1 MTSQD
6 SGSQRVDAFELGGCG
21 KGVGGEE
28 GDWGRS
34 VSTEGSL
41 YELGQHVR
49 RGQRKGVVAVA
60 GRRVLYPAIGTRGL
74 LVACQGRLMRWRE
87 KEREVRERQRTGGVE
102 RGRGKRERKGG
113 KGRKGGRERRR
124 KENEYE

>member
-1 MTSQD
+1 M
-6 SGSQRVDAFELGGCG
+6 SGWSWKRGRGG
-21 KGVGGEE
+21 E

-34 VSTEGSL
+34 LRGRSVSMEGSL

-74 LVACQGRLMRWRE
+74 LVACQGWLMRWRE

-124 KENEYE
+124 RKENEYE